1 MKIITIKKSNGFA
14 LFLLISGLGALWL
27 TFWWY
32 NATLGNNSVG
42 GRGDFSSFS
51 VLYYYIFNSVLLI
64 LLGAVLRLR
73 NFKIYSVLAILLG
86 ISVTISL
93 FIFGNGSAGIL
104 NNLFISTTYLGM
116 LAGAMYGGTILV
128 PMFLGGVY
136 ISAIRGIQHI
146 RGKINYIVS
155 DITTQDQVGVSE
167 TNNMPVDIS
176 NEKSIMQ
183 KIIPII
189 GIIIGLFNGI
199 NSWRFLFSSGLQGR
213 GILIALLPIFLIAL
227 SIFSLANKN
236 AKVYR
241 IVNII
246 VATLVLFPFLLTW
259 ISTFFSLFIR

>member
-1 MKIITIKKSNGFA
+1 MKIITKKKIDGFA
-14 LFLLISGLGALWL
+14 LFLIIAGIGTLWL

-32 NATLGNNSVG
+32 KATLGDNSIG
-42 GRGDFSSFS
+42 GRGVFVSLS

-64 LLGAVLRLR
+64 LLGAMLRLR
-73 NFKIYSVLAILLG
+73 NFKIYSALAILLG

-116 LAGAMYGGTILV
+116 IAGAMYGGTILV

-146 RGKINYIVS
+146 RGKINYVVS
-155 DITTQDQVGVSE
+155 DITTEGQVGVSE
-167 TNNMPVDIS
+167 TGNMSVNIL

-183 KIIPII
+183 KTIPVI

-199 NSWRFLFSSGLQGR
+199 NSWRFLFSSEIQGR
-213 GILIALLPIFLIAL
+213 GILLIALLPIFLIAL
-227 SIFSLANKN
+227 SIFSLVNKKI
-236 AKVYR
+236 KVYR
-241 IVNII
+241 VVNII
-246 VATLVLFPFLLTW
+246 IVAIILYPFLLAW
-259 ISTFFSLFIR
+259 INMFFSLFG